1 MRTLALL
8 AALLLLALQAQ
19 AEPLPENKEEAPEQE
34 QPGEEDQD
42 MTISFAETEAPGLQ
56 RAGERPPGCSM
67 EGRGRPAGGLENG
80 SPGRGH
86 RGASP
91 MSIHMTLKRADLRAR
106 VCCSEEASTVSC
118 PLMPSFTLAPL
129 Q

>member
-42 MTISFAETEAPGLQ
+42 MAISFESDHHSIPLAL
-56 RAGERPPGCSM
+56 SV
-67 EGRGRPAGGLENG
+67 
-80 SPGRGH
+80 SPGARGIRKCRCTSGVCDRR
-86 RGASP
+86 RGESNHGSCFQGP
-91 MSIHMTLKRADLRAR
+91 R
-106 VCCSEEASTVSC
+106 VYTFCCR
-118 PLMPSFTLAPL
+118 PI
-129 Q
+129 

>member
-42 MTISFAETEAPGLQ
+42 MAISFAETEAPGLQ
-56 RAGERPPGCSM
+56 RAGARGIRKCRCTSGVCDRRRGESNHGSCFQGPRVYTFCCRP
-67 EGRGRPAGGLENG
+67 
-80 SPGRGH
+80 
-86 RGASP
+86 
-91 MSIHMTLKRADLRAR
+91 I
-106 VCCSEEASTVSC
+106 
-118 PLMPSFTLAPL
+118 
-129 Q
+129 